1 MLYMVIET
9 FRPGRA
15 PAVYQRARERGRLM
29 PPGLS
34 YVSSWVEPDFA
45 RCFQVMECE
54 EPELLQQWMSAWE
67 DLVEFEVVP
76 VITSGEAAE
85 KMVAR
90 ASASPDPTS

>member
-9 FRPGRA
+9 FRPGQA
-15 PAVYQRARERGRLM
+15 PAVYQRARERGRMM
-29 PPGLS
+29 PPGLT

-45 RCFQVMECE
+45 RCFQVMECDDAD
-54 EPELLQQWMSAWE
+54 LLRQWMAAWD

-85 KMVAR
+85 KMAGHQ
-90 ASASPDPTS
+90 DPS